1 MDILEAKLAVIA
13 AGKRLVETG
22 LIARTWGNVS
32 ARVDGETFVITPSGK
47 AYEGLAPDDIVQ
59 VKIKDLSYEG
69 DVKPSSEK
77 GIHAQVYRLRPE
89 AGFVVHTH
97 QHNAS
102 IAAVMGKPI
111 AGEAAHWWADVVG
124 ETVPV
129 AAYGLPGTGK
139 LAKGVT
145 KALKEYPGSRAVLM
159 AHHGA
164 LCVGADAQEAFR
176 AADALEQVCLAFL
189 KARLL
194 TFAGDVAETLDG
206 IHNLIARRREE
217 LWPREQ
223 APLLAAYSSFR
234 SGDSFCMTPE
244 GHTATNGGMGETI
257 DVAMPT
263 GEIFEDEDA
272 LPRARPETLELHRA
286 IYRGDKKVNAIVH
299 SQKPDVLRASKAGR
313 KLIPYL
319 DDFAQ
324 IAGINLNLRR
334 FDPANKA
341 EGIKLVRKGLK
352 FRSAVLL
359 EDNGALCVGS
369 SVDEARA
376 VETVTDKNCAVS
388 LAADL
393 FEKVKH
399 IGTVDAAIMRVVY
412 VLKYSKKK

>member
-32 ARVDGETFVITPSGK
+32 ARVDMETFVITPSGK
-47 AYEGLAPDDIVQ
+47 AYEGLTPDDIVE

-69 DVKPSSEK
+69 NVKPSSEK
-77 GIHAQVYRLRPE
+77 GIHAKAYALRPGV
-89 AGFVVHTH
+89 GFVIHTH

-111 AGEAAHWWADVVG
+111 AGEAVTWWADIVG
-124 ETVPV
+124 ETIPV

-139 LAKGVT
+139 LLKGVT
-145 KALKEYPGSRAVLM
+145 AALRAYPGSRAVLM

-164 LCVGADAQEAFR
+164 LCLGGDAEEAFKV
-176 AADALEQVCLAFL
+176 ADALEQVCLAFL

-194 TFAGDVAETLDG
+194 TFTGDVAESLDG

-217 LWPREQ
+217 LHPRNQ

-234 SGDSFCMTPE
+234 SGEAFCMTPE
-244 GHTATNGGMGETI
+244 GTPGKTV
-257 DVAMPT
+257 DVALPT
-263 GEIFEDEDA
+263 GIPFGDVPFA
-272 LPRARPETLELHRA
+272 PETLELHRA

-299 SQKPDVLRASKAGR
+299 SQKPDVLRASKAGG
-313 KLIPYL
+313 KLLPYL

-324 IAGINLNLRR
+324 IAGLDLRLCR
-334 FDPANKA
+334 FDPADKA
-341 EGIKLVRKGLK
+341 ESVKQVQKGLK
-352 FRSAVLL
+352 RRSAVLL
-359 EDNGALCVGS
+359 QDNGALCVGK

-376 VETVTDKNCAVS
+376 VETVADKNCAVS
-388 LAADL
+388 LSADL
-393 FEKVKH
+393 FEKVKR
-399 IGTVDAAIMRVVY
+399 IGTIDAAVMRVVY

>member
-47 AYEGLAPDDIVQ
+47 AYENLEPGDIVQ
-59 VKIKDLSYEG
+59 VNINDLKYEG

-77 GIHAQVYRLRPE
+77 GIHARVYALRPE
-89 AGFVVHTH
+89 AGFVIHTH

-111 AGEAAHWWADVVG
+111 AGEAVHWWADIVG

-139 LAKGVT
+139 LKNGVT
-145 KALKEYPGSRAVLM
+145 KALRDYPGSRAILM

-164 LCVGADAQEAFR
+164 LCVGEDAETAFR
-176 AADALEQVCLAFL
+176 VADALEQVCLAFL
-189 KARLL
+189 KARLR
-194 TFAGDVAETLDG
+194 TFVGDVAETLDG
-206 IHNLIARRREE
+206 INNLLARRREE
-217 LWPREQ
+217 LNPHEQ

-234 SGDSFCMTPE
+234 SGDAFCMTPE
-244 GHTATNGGMGETI
+244 GTAGETL

-263 GEIFEDEDA
+263 GEIFGDDDENTM
-272 LPRARPETLELHRA
+272 PHARPEALELHRA
-286 IYRGDKKVNAIVH
+286 IYRGNKKVNAIVH

-313 KLIPYL
+313 KLLPYL

-324 IAGINLNLRR
+324 IAGINLKLCR
-334 FDPANKA
+334 FDPTNQAQ
-341 EGIKLVRKGLK
+341 GIQQVRKDLRL
-352 FRSAVLL
+352 RSAVLL

-376 VETVTDKNCAVS
+376 VETVTGKNCAVS
-388 LAADL
+388 LSADL

>member
-32 ARVDGETFVITPSGK
+32 ARVDADTFVITPSGK
-47 AYEGLAPDDIVQ
+47 AYEGLTPDDIVQ

-69 DVKPSSEK
+69 DIKPSSEK
-77 GIHAQVYRLRPE
+77 GIHAQAYALRPE
-89 AGFVVHTH
+89 VGFAVHTH

-111 AGEAAHWWADVVG
+111 ETAQWWVDIVG
-124 ETVPV
+124 DTVPI
-129 AAYGLPGTGK
+129 ADYGLPGTGK
-139 LAKGVT
+139 LKKGVT
-145 KALKEYPGSRAVLM
+145 KALQDHPGSRAVLM

-164 LCVGADAQEAFR
+164 LCLGADAQEAFR
-176 AADALEQVCLAFL
+176 VADALEQVCLAFL

-194 TFAGDVAETLDG
+194 TFTGDVTETLDG
-206 IHNLIARRREE
+206 IHSLIARRREA
-217 LWPREQ
+217 LHPREQ

-234 SGDSFCMTPE
+234 SGDAFCMTPE
-244 GHTATNGGMGETI
+244 GAGGGTI
-257 DVAMPT
+257 DVALPT
-263 GEIFEDEDA
+263 GKIFGDEDEEK
-272 LPRARPETLELHRA
+272 LPQAKPETLELHRA

-299 SQKPDVLRASKAGR
+299 SQKPDVLRASKAGG
-313 KLIPYL
+313 KLLPYL

-324 IAGINLNLRR
+324 IAGIDLRLAR
-334 FDPANKA
+334 FDPAKKA
-341 EGIKLVRKGLK
+341 ESIALAKKGLK
-352 FRSAVLL
+352 RRSAVLL
-359 EDNGALCVGS
+359 EDNGALCIGS

-388 LAADL
+388 LSADL
-393 FEKVKH
+393 FEKVKR

>member
-1 MDILEAKLAVIA
+1 MELLEAKLAVIA

-32 ARVDGETFVITPSGK
+32 ARVDDESFVITPSGK
-47 AYEGLAPDDIVQ
+47 AYEGLEPDDIVQ
-59 VKIKDLSYEG
+59 VSIKDLGYDREAN
-69 DVKPSSEK
+69 VKPSSEK
-77 GIHAQVYRLRPE
+77 GIHAQAYLLRPE

-102 IAAVMGKPI
+102 IAAVMGKDI
-111 AGEAAHWWADVVG
+111 AVADWWVDVVG
-124 ETVPV
+124 ATVPI

-139 LAKGVT
+139 LKKGVT
-145 KALKEYPGSRAVLM
+145 KALQEHPGSRAILM

-176 AADALEQVCLAFL
+176 VADALEQVCLAFL

-194 TFAGDVAETLDG
+194 TFTGDAAETLDG

-217 LWPREQ
+217 LQPRTQ

-234 SGDSFCMTPE
+234 SGDAFCMMPE
-244 GHTATNGGMGETI
+244 GTGGAAI
-257 DVAMPT
+257 DVSMPT
-263 GEIFEDEDA
+263 GAVFGEDIEA
-272 LPRARPETLELHRA
+272 PETLELHRS
-286 IYRGDKKVNAIVH
+286 IYKGDKKVNAIVH
-299 SQKPDVLRASKAGR
+299 SQKPDVLRASKAGG
-313 KLIPYL
+313 KLLPYL

-324 IAGINLNLRR
+324 IAGIDLRLRR
-334 FDPANKA
+334 FDPANRA
-341 EGIKLVRKGLK
+341 ESVKLVKKGLK
-352 FRSAVLL
+352 RRSAVLL

-388 LAADL
+388 LTADL
-393 FEKVKH
+393 FENVKH
-399 IGTVDAAIMRVVY
+399 IGIFDSALMRVVY
-412 VLKYSKKK
+412 VLKYSRKK